1 MMQYVTHHYYEK
13 SHCKNA
19 FLLGPS
25 SGLFSMKMGS
35 FMFSM
40 AIICK
45 FVLSSRTRWFISKKL
60 LLGCTF
66 YHYSSPI
73 FQNYWQRF
81 AKLQQKLVSM
91 SEVAD
96 LLKSQVEATCDIL
109 EPASNEVV
117 KYNKNIAATL
127 ANVVKSNYDMLKTVS
142 KTMEELECQ
151 VRKITVKA
159 RNI

>member
-1 MMQYVTHHYYEK
+1 M
-13 SHCKNA
+13 
-19 FLLGPS
+19 
-25 SGLFSMKMGS
+25 
-35 FMFSM
+35 
-40 AIICK
+40 
-45 FVLSSRTRWFISKKL
+45 
-60 LLGCTF
+60 
-66 YHYSSPI
+66 
-73 FQNYWQRF
+73 
-81 AKLQQKLVSM
+81 QQKLVSM

-127 ANVVKSNYDMLKTVS
+127 TNVVKSNYDMLKTVS

-151 VRKITVKA
+151 VLKIAVKA

>member
-1 MMQYVTHHYYEK
+1 MMKYVTYYYYEN

-19 FLLGPS
+19 FQLGPL
-25 SGLFSMKMGS
+25 GLFSMKMGP

-45 FVLSSRTRWFISKKL
+45 FVLSSRTRLFIFLKAFGWL
-60 LLGCTF
+60 HVQVNG
-66 YHYSSPI
+66 YSSPI

-151 VRKITVKA
+151 VRKI
-159 RNI
+159 N